1 MWTRGSFSDQG
12 GGGWVEKNSDIEL
25 QNKEDSTAS
34 DLDQGKFIPFKQTIS
49 KDANLNKPFV
59 PLTVE
64 DALARQKKKDK

>member
-1 MWTRGSFSDQG
+1 MKKKKGKDVTKNNKF
-12 GGGWVEKNSDIEL
+12 VPKEKQVIH
-25 QNKEDSTAS
+25 
-34 DLDQGKFIPFKQTIS
+34 LDQGKFIPFKQNIS